1 MKKYYFLDKHKL
13 WKGPYRYPQILYFC
27 LNGAI
32 QPTSYIWHNKLAVD
46 IGEHPLVSIYAR
58 KGFERMKRIAIISDI
73 HANLPA
79 LEKVL
84 DDIHSDF
91 KADQIYCLG
100 DLTDGAPWTNEVI
113 DLIRKHDIPTIMG
126 NHDER
131 IAFDYEVF
139 PLKKHTLEEQQAR
152 AETIRQTKQMISED
166 NRKYLSELVSHI
178 KFNCA
183 DISFLLVHGSPTS
196 NEEYIYENHDT
207 ESVIGMFES
216 NHADIIISGH
226 THLSFIK
233 KFEINSVP
241 KLFINA
247 GSVGRSKE
255 SNGGKA
261 VYLQLT
267 INEAG
272 NTFDEKVKITL
283 QKIDYDIEK
292 TIDGIKNNSTP
303 NFYADF
309 LLKKTLHGD

>member
-1 MKKYYFLDKHKL
+1 M
-13 WKGPYRYPQILYFC
+13 
-27 LNGAI
+27 
-32 QPTSYIWHNKLAVD
+32 
-46 IGEHPLVSIYAR
+46 R
-58 KGFERMKRIAIISDI
+58 KIAIISDV

-113 DLIRKHDIPTIMG
+113 NLIRQHDIPTIMG

-131 IAFDYEVF
+131 IAFNYDVF
-139 PLKKHTLEEQQAR
+139 PLKKHTLEEQLAR
-152 AETIRQTKQMISED
+152 AETIRQTKQTISEV
-166 NRKYLSELVSHI
+166 NRKYLSELTPYI
-178 KFNCA
+178 KLNYGG
-183 DISFLLVHGSPTS
+183 ISFLLAHGSPTS
-196 NEEYIYENHDT
+196 NEEYIYENHDIK
-207 ESVIGMFES
+207 SIRDMFEA
-216 NHADIIISGH
+216 NQTDVIICGH

-233 KFEINSVP
+233 EIDIDELP
-241 KLFINA
+241 RLFINA

-267 INEAG
+267 INEDES
-272 NTFDEKVKITL
+272 TFGDKVKATL
-283 QKIDYDIEK
+283 RKIDYDVHK
-292 TIDGIKNNSTP
+292 TINGIKNSSTP

-309 LLKKTLHGD
+309 LLKSI

>member
-1 MKKYYFLDKHKL
+1 MD
-13 WKGPYRYPQILYFC
+13 
-27 LNGAI
+27 
-32 QPTSYIWHNKLAVD
+32 V
-46 IGEHPLVSIYAR
+46 

-84 DDIHSDF
+84 DDIHSNF

-100 DLTDGAPWTNEVI
+100 DLTDGAPWANEVI
-113 DLIRKHDIPTIMG
+113 NLIRQHDIPTIMG

-139 PLKKHTLEEQQAR
+139 PLKKHTLEEQLAR
-152 AETIRQTKQMISED
+152 AETIRQTKETISEV
-166 NRKYLSELVSHI
+166 NRKYLSELAPYI
-178 KFNCA
+178 KFSYA
-183 DISFLLVHGSPTS
+183 GISFLLVHGSPKS

-207 ESVIGMFES
+207 ESIIGMFES
-216 NHADIIISGH
+216 NQADVIVSGH

-233 KFEINSVP
+233 EVYSTDLP

-255 SNGGKA
+255 LNGGKA

-267 INEAG
+267 INEDG
-272 NTFDEKVKITL
+272 CTFDEKVKLTL
-283 QKIDYDIEK
+283 PKIDYDIHK
-292 TIDGIKNNSTP
+292 TINDIKNSSTP
-303 NFYADF
+303 DFYADF
-309 LLKKTLHGD
+309 LLKSIL

>member
-1 MKKYYFLDKHKL
+1 MDVK
-13 WKGPYRYPQILYFC
+13 R
-27 LNGAI
+27 
-32 QPTSYIWHNKLAVD
+32 
-46 IGEHPLVSIYAR
+46 
-58 KGFERMKRIAIISDI
+58 FERMKRIAIISDI

-84 DDIHSDF
+84 DDIHSEF

-113 DLIRKHDIPTIMG
+113 DLIRQHDIPTIMG

-139 PLKKHTLEEQQAR
+139 PLKKHTLEEQLAR
-152 AETIRQTKQMISED
+152 AETIRQTKETISEN
-166 NRKYLSELVSHI
+166 NREYLSELKPYI
-178 KFNCA
+178 KFSYA
-183 DISFLLVHGSPTS
+183 GISFLLVHGSPKN
-196 NEEYIYENHDT
+196 NEEYIYDNHDT
-207 ESVIGMFES
+207 ESIIGMFKS
-216 NHADIIISGH
+216 YNTDVIVCGH

-233 KFEINSVP
+233 KIFIDGKP

-267 INEAG
+267 INEEG
-272 NTFDEKVKITL
+272 CTFDEKVKLTL
-283 QKIDYDIEK
+283 RKIDYDIYK
-292 TIDGIKNNSTP
+292 TINGIKQSSTP

-309 LLKKTLHGD
+309 LLKSIQFNK